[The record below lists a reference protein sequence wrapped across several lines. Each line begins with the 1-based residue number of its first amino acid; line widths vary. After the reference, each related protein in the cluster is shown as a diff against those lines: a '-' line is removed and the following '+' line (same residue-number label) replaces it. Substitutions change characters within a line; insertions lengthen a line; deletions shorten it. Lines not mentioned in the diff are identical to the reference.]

1 MLGNLESTHM
11 AKTRKN
17 TRVSGDDKATG
28 VDEHTLATSGVPKRP
43 VWELVVELGA
53 KIPEEEWAKVP
64 DDASIN
70 FKHYLYGA
78 PKKNA

>member
-1 MLGNLESTHM
+1 M

-17 TRVSGDDKATG
+17 RNVSGDDEAIG
-28 VDEHTLATSGVPKRP
+28 VEEHSEASGVPKRP
-43 VWELVVELGA
+43 IWELVVELGA
-53 KIPEEEWAKVP
+53 QIPEEEWAKVP

-78 PKKNA
+78 PKQNA

>member
-1 MLGNLESTHM
+1 M
-11 AKTRKN
+11 AKTRKT

-28 VDEHTLATSGVPKRP
+28 VDEYAPAASGVPKRP

-53 KIPEEEWAKVP
+53 QIPEEEWAKVP

-70 FKHYLYGA
+70 LKHYLYGA
-78 PKKNA
+78 PRKNA

>member
-1 MLGNLESTHM
+1 M

-17 TRVSGDDKATG
+17 RNVSGGDQARG
-28 VDEHTLATSGVPKRP
+28 AEEHASAVSSIPKRP
-43 VWELVVELGA
+43 IWELVVELGA
-53 KIPEEEWAKVP
+53 QIPEEEWAKVP

-78 PKKNA
+78 PKQNA

>member
-1 MLGNLESTHM
+1 MQM
-11 AKTRKN
+11 AKTRTN
-17 TRVSGDDKATG
+17 MHVSGNDKATG
-28 VDEHTLATSGVPKRP
+28 VGEHAPAVSRVPKRP
-43 VWELVVELGA
+43 VWQLVVELGA
-53 KIPEEEWAKVP
+53 QIPEEEWAKVP